1 MQPDRSVQPIECA
14 VVGAGWAGLAAA
26 IGLVHAG
33 RQVMLLDAAPQA
45 GGRARSLNLQAN
57 GTTLAL
63 DNGQHLLIGGYCAT
77 LALLRRIDLQPDTV
91 LRRFAL
97 QLHSVQGLHVDAG
110 RWPGRAGLAWGLLRA
125 RGLSAGQRLAAARL
139 LATLPSDTDRHWP
152 RGLTVSQWLKDRG
165 QPEALIERLWRP
177 VCVGALNTALHEA
190 CARTFARVLR
200 DTFRAAP
207 DAFDMLLARGCLGAV
222 LPDPALA
229 WLRARGAAVHLRRPV
244 RALER
249 TTDQGWTLQTDQ
261 GPVAAHQVVLA
272 LPPRAALRLIDPL
285 VQVGALPAPSDFQ
298 EEPIATVWLAWHDS
312 LSLPDTLL
320 LHDDMQAGAPGQW
333 LFNRPDATGSAW
345 QTVAGVVVS
354 AAGHT
359 LPDPQTLADQV
370 NAQVSTQLAVPPA
383 PFARTIVERQATQ
396 RCTPNRPRIDR
407 APLRRLCPGLE
418 LAGDWM
424 WPDYPSTIESA
435 VRSGN
440 AAAQALLGQSLPR
453 PAG

>member
-1 MQPDRSVQPIECA
+1 M
-14 VVGAGWAGLAAA
+14 VGAGWAGLAAA

-63 DNGQHLLIGGYCAT
+63 DNGQHLLIGGYSAT
-77 LALLRRIDLQPDTV
+77 LALLRRIDLQPYTV

-97 QLHSVQGLHVDAG
+97 QLHSVRGLHVDAG

-125 RGLSAGQRLAAARL
+125 RGLSAGQRLAAACL

-285 VQVGALPAPSDFQ
+285 VPVGSLPAPSDFQ

-320 LHDDMQAGAPGQW
+320 LHDDMQAAAPGQW

-354 AAGHT
+354 AAGHA

>member
-1 MQPDRSVQPIECA
+1 M
-14 VVGAGWAGLAAA
+14 VGAGWAGLAAA

-63 DNGQHLLIGGYCAT
+63 DNGQHLLIGGYSAT
-77 LALLRRIDLQPDTV
+77 LALLRRIDLQPYTV

-97 QLHSVQGLHVDAG
+97 QLHSVRGLHVDAG

-125 RGLSAGQRLAAARL
+125 RGLSAGQRLAAACL

-285 VQVGALPAPSDFQ
+285 VPVGSLPASSDFQ
-298 EEPIATVWLAWHDS
+298 EEAIATVWLAWHDS

-354 AAGHT
+354 AAGHA

-370 NAQVSTQLAVPPA
+370 NAQVSTQLAIPTA
-383 PFARTIVERQATQ
+383 PFARTIIERQATQ

>member
-1 MQPDRSVQPIECA
+1 M
-14 VVGAGWAGLAAA
+14 VGAGWAGLAAA

-63 DNGQHLLIGGYCAT
+63 DNGQHLLIGGYSAT

-139 LATLPSDTDRHWP
+139 LATLPPDTDRHWP

-272 LPPRAALRLIDPL
+272 MPPRAALRLIDPL
-285 VQVGALPAPSDFQ
+285 VPVGSLPAQSDFQ
-298 EEPIATVWLAWHDS
+298 EEPIATVWLAWHDR

-333 LFNRPDATGSAW
+333 LFNRTDATGSAW

-383 PFARTIVERQATQ
+383 PFARAIVERQATQ
-396 RCTPNRPRIDR
+396 RCTPNRLRIDR
-407 APLRRLCPGLE
+407 EPLRRLCPGLE

-435 VRSGN
+435 VRSGD
-440 AAAQALLGQSLPR
+440 AAAQALLGQSSPF